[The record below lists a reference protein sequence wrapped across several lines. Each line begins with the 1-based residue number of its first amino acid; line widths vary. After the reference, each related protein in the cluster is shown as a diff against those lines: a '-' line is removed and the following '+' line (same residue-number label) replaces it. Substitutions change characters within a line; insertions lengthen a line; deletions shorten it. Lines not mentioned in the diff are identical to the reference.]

1 MDSQPRKRAETKD
14 NAEERCEM
22 NTCLARMSLKQ
33 KRKKD
38 VGGRREDGCGG
49 GQGGG
54 EGEGGGG
61 GGEGGRQGEA
71 VIKGPR
77 RERDASVRGML
88 LPCPVAGNT
97 PNLLAI
103 PSHYFR
109 FPAILCD
116 SSKFF
121 KDTFRHFSPKQQDSG
136 PFYIELDPASLRFF

>member
-54 EGEGGGG
+54 EGEGEGGG
-61 GGEGGRQGEA
+61 GGEEWRGEEEEKEGR
-71 VIKGPR
+71 
-77 RERDASVRGML
+77 VR
-88 LPCPVAGNT
+88 
-97 PNLLAI
+97 
-103 PSHYFR
+103 
-109 FPAILCD
+109 
-116 SSKFF
+116 
-121 KDTFRHFSPKQQDSG
+121 
-136 PFYIELDPASLRFF
+136 